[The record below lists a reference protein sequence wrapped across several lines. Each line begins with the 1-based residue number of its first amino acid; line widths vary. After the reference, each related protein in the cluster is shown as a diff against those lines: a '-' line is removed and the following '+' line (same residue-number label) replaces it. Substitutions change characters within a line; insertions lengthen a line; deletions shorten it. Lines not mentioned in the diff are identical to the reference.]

1 MRVGPPCVPIFPRRG
16 TPNRCSP
23 VPTLARVETTSPAD
37 LLGEVVDGRYRVR
50 RLVAR
55 GGMATVY
62 EAVDLRLDRV
72 VALKVMHPHLA
83 ADPEFVARF
92 EREAKSAARL
102 NHPHVVSVYDQGAAD
117 GLVYLAMEFI
127 PGRTLRDILRAQGR
141 LSPEQALAIIE
152 PVLGAL
158 SDAHRAGFVHR
169 DIKPENIL
177 ISDDGRV
184 TVADFGLARAMATT
198 STSATTG
205 MIIGTVAYLSPEQVE
220 TGSADARSDI
230 YATGICLFEMLTGRL
245 PHAGESSLAIA
256 YQHVNSDVPAP
267 SVVVPTTGRDID
279 AIVVT
284 ATRRDPNRRYA
295 SADDFL
301 ADVRRVRPTLPPPE
315 AWNSDLTLDT
325 VIVGAPMATQ
335 HWDRPEPRRRRA
347 PWVLTL
353 LAIALVAA
361 GAGAWWLLQ
370 GQSAPAPDVTG
381 LTVAQAQT
389 ALADTGYLLAEGAPE
404 FSESVPSGVIITTDP
419 APGDG
424 IREAGTLTVIVSQGP
439 ERYPIPDLTGLAPD
453 AAVDQLLAVPLA
465 TGGRTEVF
473 DAVIPAGQ
481 VVGTDPAVGEVVAPN
496 TPVDLLVS
504 KGPEPIQV
512 ADLTNRRVA
521 AATGSLEERGLIV
534 NVIERF
540 SEKIEQG
547 RVIGQSP
554 APGTTI
560 PSGSTVELLVSKG
573 PPPVVVPNLIDMRRK
588 AAVAALE
595 DLGLR
600 VTVEAGEFTP
610 LNRVISQIP
619 AAGTEVPK
627 GSTVTIRII

>member
-1 MRVGPPCVPIFPRRG
+1 M
-16 TPNRCSP
+16 
-23 VPTLARVETTSPAD
+23 ETTSPAD
-37 LLGEVVDGRYRVR
+37 LLGEVIDGRYRVR

-102 NHPHVVSVYDQGAAD
+102 NHPHVVSVYDQGASD
-117 GLVYLAMEFI
+117 GLVYLAMEYI
-127 PGRTLRDILRAQGR
+127 PGRTLRDIMRAQGR
-141 LSPEQALAIIE
+141 LSPQQAFAIIE

-177 ISDDGRV
+177 ITDDGRV
-184 TVADFGLARAMATT
+184 TVADFGLARAMATS

-230 YATGICLFEMLTGRL
+230 YSTGICLFEMITGRL
-245 PHAGESSLAIA
+245 PHAGESPLAIA

-267 SVVVPTTGRDID
+267 SQFASGIERDVDAVVI
-279 AIVVT
+279 T
-284 ATRRDPNRRYA
+284 ATRRDPHRRYA
-295 SADDFL
+295 SVDDFL
-301 ADVRRVRPTLPPPE
+301 ADVQRVRRALPAPE
-315 AWNSDLTLDT
+315 TWSSSPSHDT
-325 VIVGAPMATQ
+325 VVVSAPMTTHQ
-335 HWDRPEPRRRRA
+335 WDRPEPRRRRA
-347 PWVLTL
+347 PWILSL
-353 LAIALVAA
+353 IALALVSA
-361 GAGAWWLLQ
+361 GAGAWWFLQ
-370 GQSAPAPDVTG
+370 AQTSPAPDVTG
-381 LTVAQAQT
+381 LTVAQAQS
-389 ALADTGYLLAEGAPE
+389 ALAGTGYQLVEGTPE
-404 FSESVPSGVIITTDP
+404 FSETAPAGVIITTDP
-419 APGDG
+419 EPGAG
-424 IREAGTLTVIVSQGP
+424 IREAGTMTVIVSQGP

-560 PSGSTVELLVSKG
+560 PSGSTVDLLVSKG
-573 PPPVVVPNLIDMRRK
+573 PPPVVVPTLIDMRRK

-600 VTVEAGEFTP
+600 VNVEAGEFTP
-610 LNRVISQIP
+610 LNRVISQVP

>member
-1 MRVGPPCVPIFPRRG
+1 
-16 TPNRCSP
+16 
-23 VPTLARVETTSPAD
+23 
-37 LLGEVVDGRYRVR
+37 
-50 RLVAR
+50 
-55 GGMATVY
+55 MATVY
-62 EAVDLRLDRV
+62 EALDLRLDRV

-102 NHPHVVSVYDQGAAD
+102 NHPHVVAVYDQGAAD

-127 PGRTLRDILRAQGR
+127 PGRTLRDALRAQGR
-141 LSPEQALAIIE
+141 LSPEQALAIVE
-152 PVLGAL
+152 PVLSAL

-184 TVADFGLARAMATT
+184 TVADFGLARAMATS

-230 YATGICLFEMLTGRL
+230 YATGICLFEMVTGRL
-245 PHAGESSLAIA
+245 PHAGESPLAIA

-267 SVVVPTTGRDID
+267 SHLVPTTSREVD

-284 ATRRDPNRRYA
+284 ATRRDPHRRYA

-315 AWNSDLTLDT
+315 TWDGDPTLDT
-325 VIVGAPMATQ
+325 VVVGAPMATQ
-335 HWDRPEPRRRRA
+335 RWERPEPRRRRA
-347 PWVLTL
+347 PWILGIIAL
-353 LAIALVAA
+353 ALVAA
-361 GAGAWWLLQ
+361 AGGAWWFLQ
-370 GQSAPAPDVTG
+370 GQTSPAPDVTG
-381 LTVAQAQT
+381 LTITQAQS
-389 ALADTGYLLAEGAPE
+389 ALAGTGYQIAEGSPE
-404 FSESVPSGVIITTDP
+404 FSESVPAGVIIATDP
-419 APGDG
+419 APGEG
-424 IREAGTLTVIVSQGP
+424 IREAGTLSAVVSQGP
-439 ERYPIPDLTGLAPD
+439 ERYPIPDLAGLAPD
-453 AAVDQLLAVPLA
+453 AAVDQLLTVPLA

-473 DAVIPAGQ
+473 DSAIPAGQ
-481 VVGTDPAVGEVVAPN
+481 VVGTDPPVGTSVAPN

-504 KGPEPIQV
+504 KGPEPISV
-512 ADLTNRRVA
+512 ADLTNRRVGTATA
-521 AATGSLEERGLIV
+521 ALEERGLVVEI
-534 NVIERF
+534 IERF

-547 RVIGQSP
+547 RIIGQSP

-560 PSGSTVELLVSKG
+560 PSGSTVEILVSKG

-610 LNRVISQIP
+610 LNRVISQVP

-627 GSTVTIRII
+627 GSTVTLRII

>member
-1 MRVGPPCVPIFPRRG
+1 M
-16 TPNRCSP
+16 
-23 VPTLARVETTSPAD
+23 ETTSPAD
-37 LLGEVVDGRYRVR
+37 LLGEVIDGRYRVR

-83 ADPEFVARF
+83 ADPEFVGRF

-102 NHPHVVSVYDQGAAD
+102 NHPHVVSVYDQGASD
-117 GLVYLAMEFI
+117 GLVYLAMEYI
-127 PGRTLRDILRAQGR
+127 SGRTLRDIMRAQGR
-141 LSPEQALAIIE
+141 LSPQQAFAIIE

-177 ISDDGRV
+177 ITDDGRV
-184 TVADFGLARAMATT
+184 TVADFGLARAMATS
-198 STSATTG
+198 STSATIG
-205 MIIGTVAYLSPEQVE
+205 VIIGTVAYLSPEQVE

-230 YATGICLFEMLTGRL
+230 YSTGICLFEMITGRL
-245 PHAGESSLAIA
+245 PHAGESPLAIA

-267 SVVVPTTGRDID
+267 SQLAPGIDRDVDAVVI
-279 AIVVT
+279 T
-284 ATRRDPNRRYA
+284 ATRRDPRRRYA

-301 ADVRRVRPTLPPPE
+301 VDVQRARRALPPPE
-315 AWNSDLTLDT
+315 TWSSGSSHDT
-325 VIVGAPMATQ
+325 VVVSAPMTTQ
-335 HWDRPEPRRRRA
+335 QWDRPEPRRRRG
-347 PWVLTL
+347 PWLISL
-353 LAIALVAA
+353 IALALVAA
-361 GAGAWWLLQ
+361 GAGAWWFMQ
-370 GQSAPAPDVTG
+370 GQTSPAPDVTG
-381 LTVAQAQT
+381 LTLDQAQS
-389 ALADTGYLLAEGAPE
+389 ALAGTGYQLVEGTPE
-404 FSESVPSGVIITTDP
+404 FSETVPSGVIVTTDP
-419 APGDG
+419 EPGGG
-424 IREAGTLTVIVSQGP
+424 IREAGTLTAVLSQGP
-439 ERYPIPDLTGLAPD
+439 ERYPIPDLVGLAPD
-453 AAVDQLLAVPLA
+453 AAVDQLLAVPFA

-473 DAVIPAGQ
+473 DSLIPAGQ
-481 VVGTDPAVGEVVAPN
+481 VVGTDPAVGQVVAPN

-504 KGPEPIQV
+504 KGPEPIQL

-521 AATGSLEERGLIV
+521 AATGSLEERGLV
-534 NVIERF
+534 VSVIERF
-540 SEKIEQG
+540 SEKIELG

-560 PSGSTVELLVSKG
+560 PFGSTVELLVSKG
-573 PPPVVVPNLIDMRRK
+573 PPPVVVPNLIDRRRK

-600 VTVEAGEFTP
+600 VNVEAGEFTP
-610 LNRVISQIP
+610 LNRVISQVP

>member
-1 MRVGPPCVPIFPRRG
+1 M
-16 TPNRCSP
+16 
-23 VPTLARVETTSPAD
+23 
-37 LLGEVVDGRYRVR
+37 
-50 RLVAR
+50 VAR

-62 EAVDLRLDRV
+62 EALDLRLDRV

-92 EREAKSAARL
+92 EREAKAAARL
-102 NHPHVVSVYDQGAAD
+102 NHSHVVAVYDQGAAD
-117 GLVYLAMEFI
+117 GLVYLAMEYI

-141 LSPEQALAIIE
+141 LTPEQALAIVE
-152 PVLGAL
+152 PVLSAL

-177 ISDDGRV
+177 ISEDGRV
-184 TVADFGLARAMATT
+184 TVADFGLARAMATS

-230 YATGICLFEMLTGRL
+230 YATGICLFEMITGRL
-245 PHAGESSLAIA
+245 PHAGESPLAIA

-267 SVVVPTTGRDID
+267 SHFAPAIGRDID
-279 AIVVT
+279 AVVVT
-284 ATRRDPNRRYA
+284 STRRDPQRRYS

-301 ADVRRVRPTLPPPE
+301 ADVQRVRGTLPPPE
-315 AWNSDLTLDT
+315 VWSGALDT
-325 VIVGAPMATQ
+325 VIVGAPVTTQ
-335 HWDRPEPRRRRA
+335 RWDRPEPRRSRA
-347 PWVLTL
+347 PWIVSVIAL
-353 LAIALVAA
+353 ALVAA
-361 GAGAWWLLQ
+361 GAGAWWFLQ
-370 GQSAPAPDVTG
+370 GQTSPAPDITG
-381 LTVAQAQT
+381 LTVAEAQS
-389 ALADTGYLLAEGAPE
+389 ALTGTGYQLAEGAPG
-404 FSESVPSGVIITTDP
+404 FSESVPVGVIITTDP

-424 IREAGTLTVIVSQGP
+424 IREAGTLTVTVSQGP
-439 ERYPIPDLTGLAPD
+439 ERYPVPDVAGLAPD
-453 AAVDQLLAVPLA
+453 AAVEQLLAVPLA

-473 DAVIPAGQ
+473 DSTIPAGQ
-481 VVGTDPAVGEVVAPN
+481 VVGTDPAIGDAVAPN

-504 KGPEPIQV
+504 KGPEPIQL

-521 AATGSLEERGLIV
+521 AATGSLEERGLV
-534 NVIERF
+534 VEVIERF

-554 APGTTI
+554 AAGTTI

-573 PPPVVVPNLIDMRRK
+573 PPPVVVPNLIDLRRK
-588 AAVAALE
+588 AAVATLE
-595 DLGLR
+595 DLGLQ
-600 VTVEAGEFTP
+600 VKVEAGEFTP
-610 LNRVISQIP
+610 LNRVISQVP

>member
-1 MRVGPPCVPIFPRRG
+1 
-16 TPNRCSP
+16 
-23 VPTLARVETTSPAD
+23 VETTSPAD
-37 LLGEVVDGRYRVR
+37 LLGEVIDGRYRVR

-62 EAVDLRLDRV
+62 EALDLRLDRV
-72 VALKVMHPHLA
+72 VALKIMHPHLA

-92 EREAKSAARL
+92 EREAKSAAHL
-102 NHPHVVSVYDQGAAD
+102 NHPNVVGVYDQGASD
-117 GLVYLAMEFI
+117 DLVYLAMEFI

-141 LSPEQALAIIE
+141 LHPEQALAIIE

-177 ISDDGRV
+177 ITDDGRV

-205 MIIGTVAYLSPEQVE
+205 MIIGTVAYLAPEQVE

-230 YATGICLFEMLTGRL
+230 YATGICLFEMLTGCL
-245 PHAGESSLAIA
+245 PHAGESPLAIA

-267 SVVVPTTGRDID
+267 SQIAPDIGRDVD
-279 AIVVT
+279 AVVIT
-284 ATRRDPNRRYA
+284 ATRRDPRRRYP

-301 ADVRRVRPTLPPPE
+301 ADVKRVRRSLPPPE
-315 AWNSDLTLDT
+315 TWESGSSQDT
-325 VIVGAPMATQ
+325 VIVGAPMTTQ
-335 HWDRPEPRRRRA
+335 QWDRPEPRRRRA
-347 PWVLTL
+347 PWVLSL
-353 LAIALVAA
+353 IALALVAS
-361 GAGAWWLLQ
+361 GAGVWWFLQ
-370 GQSAPAPDVTG
+370 GQTAPAPDVTG
-381 LTVAQAQT
+381 LTVAQAQS
-389 ALADTGYLLAEGAPE
+389 AIAGTGYRLAEGTPE
-404 FSESVPSGVIITTDP
+404 FSESVPPGVIITTDP
-419 APGDG
+419 APGGG
-424 IREAGTLTVIVSQGP
+424 IREAGTLTVVLSQGP
-439 ERYPIPDLTGLAPD
+439 ERYPVPDVTGLDPD
-453 AAVDQLLAVPLA
+453 VAVEQLLALPLA

-473 DAVIPAGQ
+473 DSVVPGGQ
-481 VVGTDPAVGEVVAPN
+481 VVGTDPPVGQNVAPN

-504 KGPEPIQV
+504 KGPEPIQLT
-512 ADLTNRRVA
+512 DLTNRRAA

-534 NVIERF
+534 QVIERF
-540 SEKIEQG
+540 SEKIDAG

-588 AAVAALE
+588 AAVTALE

-600 VTVEAGEFTP
+600 VDVEAGEFTP

>member
-1 MRVGPPCVPIFPRRG
+1 
-16 TPNRCSP
+16 
-23 VPTLARVETTSPAD
+23 VETTSPAD

-158 SDAHRAGFVHR
+158 SDAHRAGFMHR

-245 PHAGESSLAIA
+245 PHAGESPLAIA

-439 ERYPIPDLTGLAPD
+439 ERYPIPDLAGLAPD
-453 AAVDQLLAVPLA
+453 AAVDQLLAIPVA

-473 DAVIPAGQ
+473 DSVIPAGQ
-481 VVGTDPAVGEVVAPN
+481 AVCTEPAAGAVVAPN
-496 TPVDLLVS
+496 TPVDLIVS
-504 KGPEPIQV
+504 KGPKPIQLV
-512 ADLTNRRVA
+512 DLTNRLVA
-521 AATGSLEERGLIV
+521 AAPNSLEERGLV
-534 NVIERF
+534 VAVIERF